1 MPDSP
6 NGIFA
11 ADPGALR
18 KGEEH
23 LLAIMAMAVSIER
36 SLPPAYIHA
45 EGDGPIAKAIRTKY
59 QPAAANNKDFV
70 ESLRKLLAFNG
81 DQVRSLRQVV
91 TDDDIAS
98 GDIARNLG
106 GRR

>member
-1 MPDSP
+1 MRSWPWLSASSAP
-6 NGIFA
+6 CRPA
-11 ADPGALR
+11 HAL
-18 KGEEH
+18 EF
-23 LLAIMAMAVSIER
+23 LLDEFDVTGVLELVVTA
-36 SLPPAYIHA
+36 
-45 EGDGPIAKAIRTKY
+45 GPIAKAIRTKY
-59 QPAAANNKDFV
+59 QPAATNNKDFV

-91 TDDDIAS
+91 TDVDIAS